1 MRFAIIARHVTH
13 DSRRRA
19 VVGFPPSQRRIDV
32 VDALDLLD
40 HCVRERGQGY
50 RTTTRPRTP
59 GLRTDRDPSL
69 RSAVR
74 RDGIVNHALL
84 RSVVLGAVDYVAD
97 PGTGTDVGAA
107 GWDAS
112 VLTLGASVVFRAAES
127 TDRRGG
133 TWGEAQADALQAVA
147 RFVAVI
153 PDSLGLGA
161 HLAIRVADADQ
172 PHVLGVW
179 LSSPVLS

>member
-1 MRFAIIARHVTH
+1 LQH
-13 DSRRRA
+13 
-19 VVGFPPSQRRIDV
+19 RIDV

-40 HCVRERGQGY
+40 RCVCERGQGY

-59 GLRTDRDPSL
+59 GLRTDRDLSL
-69 RSAVR
+69 SSAVWP
-74 RDGIVNHALL
+74 DGMVSYALL
-84 RSVVLGAVDYVAD
+84 CSAVFGAADRVAD
-97 PGTGTDVGAA
+97 PGTGTDVAAA

-133 TWGEAQADALQAVA
+133 TWGEAQTHALRAAA

-161 HLAIRVADADQ
+161 HLAIRAADADQ
-172 PHVLGVW
+172 HVLGVW
-179 LSSPVLS
+179 LSSPVMS